1 MSSSVRW
8 EMMLK
13 ESERGGEVGEEGP
26 TPPWRPL
33 NATAIRDPGPEG
45 VAFAGAHVWVVGSVL
60 GG

>member
-1 MSSSVRW
+1 MSSSVRR

-13 ESERGGEVGEEGP
+13 EGARGGEVGEEGP

-45 VAFAGAHVWVVGSVL
+45 AAFVGAHEWVVGRVL